1 VRLADNRQTI
11 STPGLI
17 AAADIHAVLEAALR
31 IVVQA
36 WVAIRRASELTDEH
50 RTSEPRTAGCLY
62 WRMCEV
68 ERNRHPRLPP
78 MKIKAEIGTFSAELL
93 EVPDGRIDIEIVY
106 SLSDEP
112 DLRLECKR
120 VSATASDRRAKLAQ
134 YYVDGGVLRFVGGK
148 YGRGHAWGV
157 MVAFVIDGR
166 FADAAT
172 TIAEY
177 IADYHNEAPPHLS
190 REWQPETR
198 FGRHRHL
205 FNTRHIQGCGPRQ
218 IDLLHLFLQFPRR
231 KRQTKEFGSFL

>member
-1 VRLADNRQTI
+1 MNLADNRQTVPSPSFI
-11 STPGLI
+11 DAT
-17 AAADIHAVLEAALR
+17 DIHAVLEAALR

-50 RTSEPRTAGCLY
+50 RTREPRTAGCLY

-78 MKIKAEIGTFSAELL
+78 MKIKAEVGTYSAELL
-93 EVPDGRIDIEIVY
+93 EVPDGRIDIEIIY

-120 VSATASDRRAKLAQ
+120 VSATASDRRAKLAKH
-134 YYVDGGVLRFVGGK
+134 YVDEGVLRFVGDK

-157 MVAFVIDGR
+157 MIAFVIDGR
-166 FADAAT
+166 FADTAT
-172 TIAEY
+172 MIDEY
-177 IADYHNEAPPHLS
+177 IADYHNEGPAHLS

-205 FNTRHIQGCGPRQ
+205 FNTQHIQGGGPHG
-218 IDLLHLFLQFPRR
+218 IELLHLLLPFPRR
-231 KRQTKEFGSFL
+231 KRQQRCG